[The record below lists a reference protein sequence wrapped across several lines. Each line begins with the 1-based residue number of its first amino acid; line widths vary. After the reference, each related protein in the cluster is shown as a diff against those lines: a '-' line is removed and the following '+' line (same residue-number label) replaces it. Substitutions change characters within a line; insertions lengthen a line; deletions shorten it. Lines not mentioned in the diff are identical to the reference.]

1 MHRAENEPMTLGAK
15 TGGRTAGTPNKAT
28 TEVRALASAYG
39 PEAIEELAK
48 LAGIAK
54 DEDGNPIVGAAQSDQ
69 ARISA
74 LEMLLSRGYGR
85 SQLSM
90 PIEIELPDTST
101 PEGAVKAVAVILAAA
116 AKGDISP
123 AQAKDLG
130 DLVEIQRRAIETN
143 DHEVRLKRLEAAGT
157 KPT

>member
-1 MHRAENEPMTLGAK
+1 MGTRH
-15 TGGRTAGTPNKAT
+15 GGRTAGTPNKSTA
-28 TEVRALASAYG
+28 EVRHLASAYG
-39 PEAIEELAK
+39 PEAVKELAV

-54 DEDGNPIVGAAQSDQ
+54 DELGNPLPGAAQSEQ

-74 LEMLLSRGYGR
+74 LNTLLERGYGR

-101 PEGAVKAVAVILAAA
+101 PEGAVKAVAVIVAAVT
-116 AKGDISP
+116 KGEISP

-130 DLVEIQRRAIETN
+130 DLVEVQRR
-143 DHEVRLKRLEAAGT
+143 
-157 KPT
+157 